1 MENFGNIKDTFKN
14 IIIESVIKKDNN
26 GKKLFTKFIKTLKEN
41 KSLRDQYLIYKNLQ
55 SKKFDDVSIA
65 KEYIKE
71 NINLL
76 KRINKKDINEVTN
89 NLLKI
94 LKGKKIIKENDQFY
108 SLISFL
114 TNTKKTPSNIDKIN
128 ESYNKLVEFMVSNK
142 NEDEKINVGV
152 DIPPS
157 VLTKLMVNKFNEKYS
172 DLNESDKNFVR
183 SILNGNKKEKEGV
196 FNNLKKECIELID
209 GRLSESTD
217 LDLKDKLLKVKD
229 RLLNTNFD
237 TDKFN
242 DDIVKIYNLKE
253 TINN

>member
-14 IIIESVIKKDNN
+14 IIIESVIKKDES

-41 KSLRDQYLIYKNLQ
+41 KSLKDQYLIYKNLQ
-55 SKKFDDVSIA
+55 TKSFDDRFVA

-76 KRINKKDINEVTN
+76 KNINKKELNEVSN
-89 NLLKI
+89 NLLT
-94 LKGKKIIKENDQFY
+94 LLEGKTIIKENEEFY
-108 SLISFL
+108 SYVTFL

-128 ESYNKLVEFMVSNK
+128 ETYEKLVDYMVSNK
-142 NEDEKINVGV
+142 VEETENNVSV
-152 DIPPS
+152 EIPPS

-172 DLNESDKNFVR
+172 DLNESDKHFVR

-196 FNNLKKECIELID
+196 FNNLKKECIEIID
-209 GRLSESTD
+209 NRLTETTD

-237 TDKFN
+237 KNNFSDE
-242 DDIVKIYNLKE
+242 IIKIYNLKE